1 MQQHRCANANGE
13 ASDSRDD
20 RLVGPSQRFDE
31 AVSRKPIV
39 FSGCGASKIS
49 EVVSGG
55 KCVASAANSTTR
67 IAWLFWAVFSASVA
81 ARYMALVSAFFFS
94 GRAKV
99 ISRTLPACL
108 ILMCSVICKL
118 HRAIQVTVSNNVRHD
133 DLTRSSCHLD
143 CRHRLLIE
151 ESNEATANINRSA
164 SAMIPSISSATVAH

>member
-1 MQQHRCANANGE
+1 
-13 ASDSRDD
+13 
-20 RLVGPSQRFDE
+20 
-31 AVSRKPIV
+31 
-39 FSGCGASKIS
+39 
-49 EVVSGG
+49 
-55 KCVASAANSTTR
+55 
-67 IAWLFWAVFSASVA
+67 
-81 ARYMALVSAFFFS
+81 MALVNAFFFS

-151 ESNEATANINRSA
+151 ESNEATANQSFRVGHDSVNQLGDGRSLA
-164 SAMIPSISSATVAH
+164 FLSLTVRTLWSLDGFSL